1 MSRTVTLI
9 GMALVLVFIWKSDAA
24 SETCPKP
31 LPPCTS
37 SSPGTLAQITGPF
50 SCTGTVVGSGT
61 AGPRSPAPSVHV
73 QVLEGNSDGAGNIT
87 GKVAENQN
95 AGGLVSLFKGFQPHT
110 ATYCVNTDGTG
121 YIFPENNH
129 CPLAFTLDSFQS
141 GQASEVRLLGTGSSS
156 AYTIVCKRQ

>member
-31 LPPCTS
+31 LSQCTS

-61 AGPRSPAPSVHV
+61 AGPRSP
-73 QVLEGNSDGAGNIT
+73 
-87 GKVAENQN
+87 VAENQN